1 MSNII
6 SSLGGGSGVDT
17 TSLVSSLVE
26 AERAPQES
34 RLDRRQDK
42 LEAQISAYGTLK
54 SALSEFQGVLSPL
67 ANADTFNARSV
78 AFPETDI
85 ITPNSLDAGA
95 QTGSYQI
102 EVLDVASAQTL
113 VMGSN
118 SDQKA
123 ALGASGELNI
133 QFGAWTYTGSDP
145 TGFAVNDGKAALNIT
160 IEASDSLKTIADK
173 INDTDSGIQASV
185 MKVDDQYQLMLTAPS
200 GEDNAL
206 QITGNDPSLSGFEFN
221 SGSFASVT
229 ETQQASDARLKVNGL
244 EVRRQTNEIDD
255 VITGFNFT
263 LNKAAEGE
271 KLNFSVDAD
280 TAVAEQAI
288 RDFVEA
294 YNSLYETTKNLTGY
308 SKDENNNTVR
318 GDLATDGTAKA
329 LIRQLRNM
337 VGTQVPGVESGF
349 TALTNV
355 GIRTELDG
363 TLSIEEDEFSAA
375 ISQNFEEVA
384 NLFAQNTSSGNNYV
398 DVGTGTRIT
407 GTKAGNYNVEIT
419 QDPSKGFV
427 TGNAIVG
434 TLFDTP
440 LDTSA
445 GDYSFQISVNGTK
458 SDTITLSGTYNSAD
472 EVRAEL
478 QSLINGDAKLKA
490 VNSAVDV
497 SYDSDTGTFSF
508 ISREYGSSSKVSF
521 SNVGADMA
529 NLGVTDALSGT
540 VGKDVVGTINGQAG
554 FGAGEVLLPD
564 LESDAYGLNLSIRP
578 GAAAEG
584 AFQIN
589 FSRGMGGELTRLIDR
604 FLASDGVIASRED
617 NIDNQ
622 LDGIQDDR
630 EELDRKIAIYEERL
644 TAQFLAMEQV
654 VSSLNA
660 TGDSLDGI
668 LDRLP
673 WTAQNG

>member
-17 TSLVSSLVE
+17 TSLVSSLVA
-26 AERAPQES
+26 AERAPQEN
-34 RLDRRQDK
+34 RLDSRQEK

-67 ANADTFNARSV
+67 ANSDTFNARSV

-85 ITPNSLDAGA
+85 ITPNSLDPGA

-113 VMGSN
+113 VMGAN

-133 QFGAWTYTGSDP
+133 QFGAWTYTGTDP

-173 INDTDSGIQASV
+173 INETDSGIQASV

-206 QITGNDPSLSGFEFN
+206 QITGDDPSLSGFEFN
-221 SGSFASVT
+221 SGNFASVT

-263 LNKAAEGE
+263 LNKEAEGE

-280 TAVAEQAI
+280 TAVAEQAV

-308 SKDENNNTVR
+308 SKDEDNNTVR

-508 ISREYGSSSKVSF
+508 TSREYGSSSKVSF
-521 SNVGADMA
+521 SSVGADMA
-529 NLGVTDALSGT
+529 NLGVTDALTGT
-540 VGKDVVGTINGQAG
+540 VGKDVVGTINGKAG

-604 FLASDGVIASRED
+604 FLASDGVIATRED

>member
-17 TSLVSSLVE
+17 TSLVSSLVA
-26 AERAPQES
+26 AERAPQEN
-34 RLDRRQDK
+34 RLDSRQEK

-67 ANADTFNARSV
+67 ANSDTFNARSV

-85 ITPNSLDAGA
+85 ITPNSLDPGA

-113 VMGSN
+113 VMGAN

-133 QFGAWTYTGSDP
+133 QFGAWTYTGTDP

-173 INDTDSGIQASV
+173 INETDSGIQASV

-206 QITGNDPSLSGFEFN
+206 QITGDDPSLSGFEFN
-221 SGSFASVT
+221 SGNFASVT

-263 LNKAAEGE
+263 LNKEAEGE

-280 TAVAEQAI
+280 TAVAEQAV

-308 SKDENNNTVR
+308 SKDEDNNTVR

-508 ISREYGSSSKVSF
+508 TSREYGSSSKVSF
-521 SNVGADMA
+521 SSVGADMA
-529 NLGVTDALSGT
+529 NLGVTDALTGT
-540 VGKDVVGTINGQAG
+540 VGKDVVGTINGKAG

-584 AFQIN
+584 DGWTHQDHHLPLLEPPLQ
-589 FSRGMGGELTRLIDR
+589 SWSYQELSSHCLIW
-604 FLASDGVIASRED
+604 LE
-617 NIDNQ
+617 
-622 LDGIQDDR
+622 
-630 EELDRKIAIYEERL
+630 
-644 TAQFLAMEQV
+644 
-654 VSSLNA
+654 
-660 TGDSLDGI
+660 
-668 LDRLP
+668 
-673 WTAQNG
+673 

>member
-1 MSNII
+1 M
-6 SSLGGGSGVDT
+6 
-17 TSLVSSLVE
+17 
-26 AERAPQES
+26 
-34 RLDRRQDK
+34 
-42 LEAQISAYGTLK
+42 
-54 SALSEFQGVLSPL
+54 
-67 ANADTFNARSV
+67 
-78 AFPETDI
+78 
-85 ITPNSLDAGA
+85 
-95 QTGSYQI
+95 
-102 EVLDVASAQTL
+102 
-113 VMGSN
+113 
-118 SDQKA
+118 
-123 ALGASGELNI
+123 
-133 QFGAWTYTGSDP
+133 
-145 TGFAVNDGKAALNIT
+145 
-160 IEASDSLKTIADK
+160 
-173 INDTDSGIQASV
+173 
-185 MKVDDQYQLMLTAPS
+185 
-200 GEDNAL
+200 
-206 QITGNDPSLSGFEFN
+206 
-221 SGSFASVT
+221 
-229 ETQQASDARLKVNGL
+229 
-244 EVRRQTNEIDD
+244 
-255 VITGFNFT
+255 
-263 LNKAAEGE
+263 
-271 KLNFSVDAD
+271 
-280 TAVAEQAI
+280 
-288 RDFVEA
+288 
-294 YNSLYETTKNLTGY
+294 
-308 SKDENNNTVR
+308 
-318 GDLATDGTAKA
+318 
-329 LIRQLRNM
+329 
-337 VGTQVPGVESGF
+337 
-349 TALTNV
+349 
-355 GIRTELDG
+355 
-363 TLSIEEDEFSAA
+363 
-375 ISQNFEEVA
+375 
-384 NLFAQNTSSGNNYV
+384 
-398 DVGTGTRIT
+398 GTGTRIT

-508 ISREYGSSSKVSF
+508 TSREYGSSSKVSF
-521 SNVGADMA
+521 SSVGADMA
-529 NLGVTDALSGT
+529 NLGVTDALTGT
-540 VGKDVVGTINGQAG
+540 VGKDVVGTINGKAG

-604 FLASDGVIASRED
+604 FLASDGVIATRED